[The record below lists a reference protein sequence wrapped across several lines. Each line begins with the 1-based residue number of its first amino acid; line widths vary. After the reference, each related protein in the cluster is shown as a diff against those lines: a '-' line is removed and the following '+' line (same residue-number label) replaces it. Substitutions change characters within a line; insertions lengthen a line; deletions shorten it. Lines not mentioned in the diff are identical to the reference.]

1 MSSDAAI
8 GKEPMSLTAKIL
20 IGMIAGLVVGVIL
33 SWVSTPSLDTY
44 LVDGLFQMIGKM
56 FVNALKMLV
65 VPLVIFSLLCGVL
78 GIGDISVLGRVGGK
92 SFALYL
98 TTTAVAIM
106 LAILLALVIGPG
118 AGFDMQGVD
127 VSAMKAR
134 AAPSVWDVFAK
145 RVASNPVQ
153 AFANGEMLQIIFYVI
168 VVGIAALML
177 GKESEGFVRACEYMN
192 DLMMKVVTLV
202 MHFAPYGVFALIAR
216 TFAQQGIDLF
226 IPVLAYVVTL
236 VAALAIHLFVTL
248 MIMLKTLT
256 GLSPV
261 TFLRK
266 IRPAQLFAFSTA
278 SSNATIPVTL
288 RSVTERV
295 GVDNSVAS
303 FTVPFGATINM
314 DGTAIMQGVATV
326 FLANVYGITLGLTG
340 YVTVILMAVL
350 ASIGT
355 AGVPGVGL
363 VMLTMVLGQVGLPI
377 EGIALILGV
386 DRLMD
391 MLRTVVNISGDAVV
405 TTIVAKSEGKVDRA
419 VFDDPNAGIL
429 VGDEIHIDEEAEAA
443 LARTLHE
450 AEEMHKRSR

>member
-1 MSSDAAI
+1 
-8 GKEPMSLTAKIL
+8 MSLTMRIL
-20 IGMIAGLVVGVIL
+20 IGMLAGLGLGVIL
-33 SWVSTPSLDTY
+33 NWVKVPILDMY
-44 LVDGLFQMIGKM
+44 LVDGLFLMVGKM

-65 VPLVIFSLLCGVL
+65 VPLVVFSLLCGVM
-78 GIGDISVLGRVGGK
+78 GIGDIAVLGRVGGK
-92 SFALYL
+92 SFVLYIA
-98 TTTAVAIM
+98 TTAIAIM
-106 LAILLALVIGPG
+106 LAIALALLIGPG
-118 AGFDMQGVD
+118 RGFDMQGVD
-127 VSAMKAR
+127 TSGIKGK
-134 AAPSVWDVFAK
+134 AAPSVWDVFAN
-145 RVASNPVQ
+145 VVPSNPIH

-177 GKESEGFVRACEYMN
+177 GKQSEGFVKACEYMN
-192 DLMMKVVTLV
+192 DLMMKVVTIV

-216 TFAQQGIDLF
+216 TFAQQGIELF

-236 VAALAIHLFVTL
+236 VSALAIHLFVTL
-248 MIMLKTLT
+248 MLMLKLMT
-256 GLSPV
+256 GMSPLM
-261 TFLRK
+261 FMRK
-266 IRPAQLFAFSTA
+266 MRPAQVFAFSTA

-288 RSVTERV
+288 RSVTERI

-326 FLANVYGITLGLTG
+326 FLANVYGVSLGLTG
-340 YVTVILMAVL
+340 YITVILMAVL

-391 MLRTVVNISGDAVV
+391 MLRTAVNISGDAVV
-405 TTIVAKSEGKVDRA
+405 STIVAKSEGKVDMA
-419 VFDDPNAGIL
+419 VFNDPNAGEMN
-429 VGDEIHIDEEAEAA
+429 DEDIRIDEDEEVA
-443 LARTLHE
+443 LAKTLHE
-450 AEEMHKRSR
+450 AEAMDKK